1 MPGFRAGILCVQVT
15 HTLTHSTFREILVRM
30 WHASIQNVKKYS
42 SFERIHGPAFGFV
55 WLRPGET
62 ELSNKNKSQ
71 INYGPEQGARQ
82 FVLTLY
88 ALQTPRFAF
97 SVLTRAVFLE
107 EWSEYKSDQQQTEQ
121 SHVDRDYFFV
131 GVTLRRKVSH
141 SIQWWIEF
149 HTSGLIKWVSHVHNS
164 RTIRYK
170 KYCFIHNKNIKNIL

>member
-1 MPGFRAGILCVQVT
+1 MPGFRAGIWCVRVT
-15 HTLTHSTFREILVRM
+15 HTLTRSTVREILVRM

-42 SFERIHGPAFGFV
+42 SFERIRGPAFGFV

-71 INYGPEQGARQ
+71 INYGPEQEARR

-88 ALQTPRFAF
+88 ALQTRPV
-97 SVLTRAVFLE
+97 SPLE

-121 SHVDRDYFFV
+121 SHVDRDYFFI

-141 SIQWWIEF
+141 NIQWWIEF
-149 HTSGLIKWVSHVHNS
+149 HTSGLIKWVSHVHKS

-170 KYCFIHNKNIKNIL
+170 NILFYTQREHKKYNIIKYK